1 MDIGKYFGR
10 KQGFSSNNSNDDDFL
25 KKLREESP
33 ESVSSNV
40 SLWINDIFQAI

>member
-10 KQGFSSNNSNDDDFL
+10 KQGFSSNNSNDGDFL
-25 KKLREESP
+25 KKLREESS